1 MSARLLDGRELA
13 SHLRREL
20 QHRLE
25 RLVDPE
31 AEGADAPCLAIV
43 RDASSEPASVYAAS
57 LERAARS
64 IGAAARIIDAEE
76 AAAGAGLEATI
87 AGLNADPM
95 VAGIVI
101 AQPFADAARGRRL
114 VELIDPAKDVDG
126 ATPTNAGRLARGEP
140 AFVPATAL
148 AVVAILE
155 GYGVEVASRRAVV
168 VGRSA
173 VVGRPVASLLLARDA
188 TVVICHRA
196 TRNLARE
203 TRRAEILV
211 AAAGQPGLI
220 RPEMVNRSTV
230 IVDCGI
236 NAVDGRIVGDV
247 EFDAVAPVVRAIS
260 PVPGGVGTVTPMMV
274 LRQTVES
281 AERMRSTGHAA
292 GHSGSA
298 SMSSSGTEPSMNPS
312 RSIVS

>member
-1 MSARLLDGRELA
+1 MSSRLLDGRDLA

-20 QHRLE
+20 EHRVIALRGSDE
-25 RLVDPE
+25 EP
-31 AEGADAPCLAIV
+31 PPILAIL
-43 RDASSEPASVYAAS
+43 RDGSSEPAALYAAS

-64 IGAAARIIDAEE
+64 VGIDPRLVIAAEPT
-76 AAAGAGLEATI
+76 GLEAQVDE
-87 AGLNADPM
+87 LNADPR
-95 VAGIVI
+95 VAGIVV
-101 AQPFADAARGRRL
+101 AQPFADVGIGRRL
-114 VELIDPAKDVDG
+114 AERIDPAKDVDG

-155 GYGVEVASRRAVV
+155 AHRVEVAGLRAVI

-203 TRRAEILV
+203 TRRAEVLV
-211 AAAGQPGLI
+211 AAAGAPRLI
-220 RPEMVNRSTV
+220 RPEMVNRSAIV
-230 IVDCGI
+230 IDCGI
-236 NAVDGRIVGDV
+236 NAVDGTITGDV
-247 EFDAVAPVVRAIS
+247 DFDAVAPVVRAIT
-260 PVPGGVGTVTPMMV
+260 PVPGGIGPVTPMMV

-281 AERMRSTGHAA
+281 AERLTSH
-292 GHSGSA
+292 
-298 SMSSSGTEPSMNPS
+298 
-312 RSIVS
+312 

>member
-1 MSARLLDGRELA
+1 MSARLLDGRDLA

-20 QHRLE
+20 LHRVE
-25 RLVDPE
+25 RLSDPE
-31 AEGADAPCLAIV
+31 SGRAPALAIL
-43 RDASSEPASVYAAS
+43 RDRSSEPAAVYAAS
-57 LERAARS
+57 LERAARA
-64 IGAAARIIDAEE
+64 IGVETRLLEGSHADELEPALAE
-76 AAAGAGLEATI
+76 
-87 AGLNADPM
+87 LNEDED

-101 AQPFADAARGRRL
+101 AQPFADARAGRRL
-114 VELIDPAKDVDG
+114 VERIDPARDVDG

-148 AVVAILE
+148 AVIALLE
-155 GYGVEVASRRAVV
+155 AAEVEIAGRRAVI

-188 TVVICHRA
+188 TVVICHRS

-203 TRRAEILV
+203 TRRAEVLV
-211 AAAGQPGLI
+211 AAAGVPGLI
-220 RPEMVNRSTV
+220 RPEMVNRSAV

-247 EFDAVAPVVRAIS
+247 DFDRVSPVVRAIT
-260 PVPGGVGTVTPMMV
+260 PVPGGVGPVTPMMV

-281 AERMRSTGHAA
+281 AERRASA
-292 GHSGSA
+292 G
-298 SMSSSGTEPSMNPS
+298 
-312 RSIVS
+312 

>member
-20 QHRLE
+20 QHRLG

-31 AEGADAPCLAIV
+31 VDETPCLAIV
-43 RDASSEPASVYAAS
+43 RDGTSDAAMVYAAS

-64 IGAAARIIDAEE
+64 IGACTRVVDAAE
-76 AAAGAGLEATI
+76 AAASGGLEAVL
-87 AGLNADPM
+87 AGLNADDG
-95 VAGIVI
+95 VAGIVV
-101 AQPFADAARGRRL
+101 AQPFADAAAGRRL
-114 VELIDPAKDVDG
+114 VELIDPGKDVDG

-148 AVVAILE
+148 AVIAILE
-155 GYGVEVASRRAVV
+155 AYGVEVAGKRAVI

-173 VVGRPVASLLLARDA
+173 VVGRPVASLLVARDA

-211 AAAGQPGLI
+211 AAAGSPGLI

-236 NAVDGRIVGDV
+236 NADDGRIVGDV
-247 EFDAVAPVVRAIS
+247 DFAAVAPVVRAIT
-260 PVPGGVGTVTPMMV
+260 PVPGGVGPVTPMMV
-274 LRQTVES
+274 LRQVVEA
-281 AERMRSTGHAA
+281 AERMRAA
-292 GHSGSA
+292 NR
-298 SMSSSGTEPSMNPS
+298 EPEP
-312 RSIVS
+312 VAG

>member
-1 MSARLLDGRELA
+1 MSARLLDGRDLA

-20 QHRLE
+20 HHRVE
-25 RLVDPE
+25 RLIDPE
-31 AEGADAPCLAIV
+31 TDQAPILAIL
-43 RDASSEPASVYAAS
+43 RDGSSEAAAVYAAS

-64 IGAAARIIDAEE
+64 IGVATRLLE
-76 AAAGAGLEATI
+76 ADGSAGLENTVATWNED
-87 AGLNADPM
+87 AL

-101 AQPFADAARGRRL
+101 AQPFADAAAGRRL
-114 VELIDPAKDVDG
+114 VEHIDPAKDVDG

-148 AVVAILE
+148 AVIALLE
-155 GYGVEVASRRAVV
+155 AAGIEIAGRRAVI

-188 TVVICHRA
+188 TTVVCHRA

-203 TRRAEILV
+203 TRRAELLI
-211 AAAGQPGLI
+211 AAAGVPGLI
-220 RPEMVNRSTV
+220 RAEMVNRSAV

-247 EFDAVAPVVRAIS
+247 DFEHVAPVVRAIT
-260 PVPGGVGTVTPMMV
+260 PVPGGVGPVTPMMV
-274 LRQTVES
+274 LRQAVES
-281 AERMRSTGHAA
+281 AERRLAPA
-292 GHSGSA
+292 
-298 SMSSSGTEPSMNPS
+298 
-312 RSIVS
+312 